1 MAELPKELSL
11 VSAVFYFG
19 ERGNGLSVITI
30 SRGSHS
36 HGKEIAEKVAH
47 TLGYECIS
55 REILLEASQHF
66 NIPEIK
72 LEKAIHDA
80 PSILERFTHGK
91 EKYIA
96 FIRATLLKELQ
107 KDNVVYH
114 GLAGH
119 FFVQGIPHVLKVRIT
134 ADIEDRV
141 REEMKITGFSS
152 PSLTRDLLKKDDE
165 ERRKW
170 GVHLYGKDTSDP
182 NLYDMV
188 LHVQTMTVDE
198 AVQIIVSAS
207 KLPSYHTTPR
217 SQGILDDLCLAAQ
230 VEASLVHEFN
240 VARVTAK
247 EGNIHV
253 AIRASAKEEA
263 AIVQKVTEIARHVS
277 GVKAVSVDVV
287 EAAFLWGMER

>member
-1 MAELPKELSL
+1 M
-11 VSAVFYFG
+11 
-19 ERGNGLSVITI
+19 SVITI
-30 SRGSHS
+30 SRGSYRR
-36 HGKEIAEKVAH
+36 GKEIAEKVAQ
-47 TLGYECIS
+47 TLGYKCIS
-55 REILLEASQHF
+55 REILIEASEQF

-80 PSILERFTHGK
+80 PSVLERFTHGK

-134 ADIEDRV
+134 SDIEDRV

-152 PSLTRDLLKKDDE
+152 SLTRDLLKKDDE

-170 GVHLYGKDTSDP
+170 GLRLYGKDTWDP
-182 NLYDMV
+182 DLYDMV
-188 LHVQTMTVDE
+188 LRVQNMTVDE
-198 AVQIIVSAS
+198 ATRIVVTTS
-207 KLPSYHTTPR
+207 KLPSYQTTPR
-217 SQGILDDLCLAAQ
+217 SQSILDDLCLAAQ

-240 VARVTAK
+240 VARVTAR
-247 EGNIHV
+247 EGSIHV
-253 AIRASAKEEA
+253 AIRASAKEEVE
-263 AIVQKVTEIARHVS
+263 IISRVTDIAQHVS
-277 GVKAVSVDVV
+277 GVKAVSVDI
-287 EAAFLWGMER
+287 A

>member
-1 MAELPKELSL
+1 M
-11 VSAVFYFG
+11 
-19 ERGNGLSVITI
+19 SVITI
-30 SRGSHS
+30 SRGSYS

-55 REILLEASQHF
+55 REILLEASQQF

-96 FIRATLLKELQ
+96 IMRAILLKHLQ

-141 REEMKITGFSS
+141 REEMKITEFS

-170 GVHLYGKDTSDP
+170 GLHLYGKDTSDP

-198 AVQIIVSAS
+198 AAQILVMAS
-207 KLPSYHTTPR
+207 KLPSYQTTPR
-217 SQGILDDLCLAAQ
+217 SQSILDDLCLAAQ

-247 EGNIHV
+247 EGSIHV
-253 AIRASAKEEA
+253 AIRGSAKEELV
-263 AIVQKVTEIARHVS
+263 IISRVTEIAQHVS

-287 EAAFLWGMER
+287 EAAFLRGMER

>member
-1 MAELPKELSL
+1 M
-11 VSAVFYFG
+11 
-19 ERGNGLSVITI
+19 SVITI

-55 REILLEASQHF
+55 REILLEASQQF
-66 NIPEIK
+66 NIPEIQ

-134 ADIEDRV
+134 VDIEDRV
-141 REEMKITGFSS
+141 REEVKITEFS

-170 GVHLYGKDTSDP
+170 GLRLYGKDTWDP
-182 NLYDMV
+182 DLYDMV

-198 AVQIIVSAS
+198 ATQIIVTAS
-207 KLPSYHTTPR
+207 KLPSYQTTPR
-217 SQGILDDLCLAAQ
+217 SQSILDDLCLAAQ

-247 EGNIHV
+247 EGSIHV
-253 AIRASAKEEA
+253 AIRASAKEELV
-263 AIVQKVTEIARHVS
+263 IISRVTEIAQHVS

-287 EAAFLWGMER
+287 

>member
-1 MAELPKELSL
+1 M
-11 VSAVFYFG
+11 
-19 ERGNGLSVITI
+19 SVITI
-30 SRGSHS
+30 SRGSYS

-55 REILLEASQHF
+55 RDLLLEASQQF

-72 LEKAIHDA
+72 LVRAIHDA
-80 PSILERFTHGK
+80 PSILERFTYGK

-96 FIRATLLKELQ
+96 IMRAIILKHLQ

-119 FFVQGIPHVLKVRIT
+119 FFLQGIPHVLKIRII

-141 REEMKITGFSS
+141 GEEMKREKISAEDA
-152 PSLTRDLLKKDDE
+152 RYILKKDDE

-170 GVHLYGKDTSDP
+170 GLHLYGKDTSDP

-198 AVQIIVSAS
+198 AAQIIASAS

-217 SQGILDDLCLAAQ
+217 SQGILDDICLAAQ
-230 VEASLVHEFN
+230 VEAALVNEFI
-240 VARVTAK
+240 VERVTAR
-247 EGNIHV
+247 EGIVHV
-253 AIRASAKEEA
+253 VIRALSKEEA
-263 AIVQKVTEIARHVS
+263 AIVPRVTDIAQHVS

-287 EAAFLWGMER
+287 EAAFVWGMER